1 MKSVLKPVI
10 VVEGTSDVNK
20 LSLLVDAD
28 YVVTNGSE
36 VSRETLS
43 YIKELSKTRQIII
56 LTDPDYPGERIR
68 NIINQEVEGC
78 YNAFVSKEKSIK
90 KNKVGVCECDS
101 EEILNALKNII
112 QFNDKDNSNNKL
124 TNQDM
129 FSLNLYG
136 DNVSGKRDFLAKHFH
151 IGKVNNKTLIK
162 RLNMLGITKEEVKEV
177 LIKYENSK

>member
-1 MKSVLKPVI
+1 MIKALKPVI

-20 LSLLVDAD
+20 LCLLVDAD
-28 YVVTNGSE
+28 YVTTNGSE

-68 NIINQEVEGC
+68 NIINEEIKGC

-90 KNKVGVCECDS
+90 KHKVGVAECDN
-101 EEILNALKNII
+101 EEIIKAL
-112 QFNDKDNSNNKL
+112 SNVVKFESYEEKENKL
-124 TNQDM
+124 TTSDLYE
-129 FSLNLYG
+129 LNLFG
-136 DNVSGKRDFLAKHFH
+136 ENVALKREYLASIYH

-162 RLNMLGITKEEVKEV
+162 RLNMLGVTKEELKEV
-177 LIKYENSK
+177 LINYENSK